1 MCLHNR
7 MVPSIPLVS
16 PRTFITT
23 IYHVDKEEGEYIWIS
38 SAKGN
43 ESLREKHKAALGED
57 VVADLKINM
66 MKFSPKFDASG
77 ELVGTE
83 FQQVQAINPN
93 GDLPD
98 MLKTKM
104 VEGMSNAI
112 VLMTEEILKQR
123 ACRI

>member
-1 MCLHNR
+1 
-7 MVPSIPLVS
+7 MVPPIPLVA

-23 IYHVDKEEGEYIWIS
+23 LYHVETEGEYIWIS

-43 ESLREKHKAALGED
+43 ESLREKHKAALGDD
-57 VVADLKINM
+57 VIAELRINM

-83 FQQVQAINPN
+83 FQQVQAMNPN

-98 MLKTKM
+98 MMKTKM
-104 VEGMSNAI
+104 LEGTSNWIIQMA
-112 VLMTEEILKQR
+112 EEIRKQMK
-123 ACRI
+123 